1 MSIAVQIGLLLA
13 APAANTPDPPA
24 TPTAPVALPACR
36 ADRNPNDITVCGR
49 LNDGA
54 GYRLPPA
61 PDGFDP
67 GGTVDSVSRERHRM
81 LDVGAVGTQSCSAVG
96 PGGWTGCEFNDW
108 RHADEQW
115 AGRNHGHW
123 PRATLHVGAISPP
136 PR

>member
-1 MSIAVQIGLLLA
+1 MPLAVQIGLLLLA
-13 APAANTPDPPA
+13 QFATPPTPAPTLTGPLTAQACQPDP
-24 TPTAPVALPACR
+24 
-36 ADRNPNDITVCGR
+36 DDITVCGR
-49 LNDGA
+49 RNRGD
-54 GYRLPPA
+54 GYRVPPP

-96 PGGWTGCEFNDW
+96 PGGWTGCVFNDW
-108 RHADEQW
+108 RRADEQW

-123 PRATLHVGAISPP
+123 PRARLHVGPLSPP

>member
-1 MSIAVQIGLLLA
+1 MPFVVQIGLLLLA
-13 APAANTPDPPA
+13 QSA
-24 TPTAPVALPACR
+24 TPPNPAPTPTGPLTPQACQP
-36 ADRNPNDITVCGR
+36 NPDDITVCGR
-49 LNDGA
+49 RNGGD
-54 GYRLPPA
+54 GYRLPPP

>member
-1 MSIAVQIGLLLA
+1 MSLAVQIGLLLLSQ
-13 APAANTPDPPA
+13 AANNADPAPTPGAPLTSTACPPGRQ
-24 TPTAPVALPACR
+24 P
-36 ADRNPNDITVCGR
+36 DDITVCGR
-49 LNDGA
+49 RNGGD
-54 GYRLPPA
+54 GYRLLPA
-61 PDGFDP
+61 PDGFEP

>member
-1 MSIAVQIGLLLA
+1 MSLGVQIGLLLVAQAANTEPAA
-13 APAANTPDPPA
+13 APAAPFTASACPRNRAPPD
-24 TPTAPVALPACR
+24 
-36 ADRNPNDITVCGR
+36 DITVCGR
-49 LNDGA
+49 HDPGN

-61 PDGFDP
+61 PEGFDP
-67 GGTVDSVSRERHRM
+67 GGTIDSVSRERHRM

-123 PRATLHVGAISPP
+123 PRATLHVGAVNPP

>member
-1 MSIAVQIGLLLA
+1 MPLAVQIGLLLLAQSATPPTPPPTLTGPLA
-13 APAANTPDPPA
+13 AQACQPDP
-24 TPTAPVALPACR
+24 
-36 ADRNPNDITVCGR
+36 DDITVCGR
-49 LNDGA
+49 RNRGD
-54 GYRLPPA
+54 GYRVPPP

-96 PGGWTGCEFNDW
+96 PGGWTGCVFNDW
-108 RHADEQW
+108 RRADEQW

-123 PRATLHVGAISPP
+123 PRARLHVGPLSPL

>member
-1 MSIAVQIGLLLA
+1 MAR
-13 APAANTPDPPA
+13 A
-24 TPTAPVALPACR
+24 TEL
-36 ADRNPNDITVCGR
+36 
-49 LNDGA
+49 
-54 GYRLPPA
+54 PA
-61 PDGFDP
+61 PDGLDP
-67 GGTVDSVSRERHRM
+67 SGTVDSVSRERHRM

-123 PRATLHVGAISPP
+123 PRATLHVGMVSPP